1 VLPIIE
7 VREKKARLKN
17 TCSSIAVLLLS
28 TVMVEEGAQN
38 LVV

>member
-1 VLPIIE
+1 MLPIIE

-28 TVMVEEGAQN
+28 KVFLEEGAQSF
-38 LVV
+38 VW